1 MHNNIARIEEFP
13 VNKRR
18 DVELLSILLLPEEI
32 AEELTSFVA
41 QTLPNIAEKP

>member
-1 MHNNIARIEEFP
+1 MHNNIARIEELR

-32 AEELTSFVA
+32 TEELTSFMA
-41 QTLPNIAEKP
+41 QTLPNIGENP